1 MSRAWKAVTV
11 LLAIIVVGDA
21 ISVLVKRHFAEQ
33 QVTLEGVALARSDD
47 VNKQAPIAGVEVSVG
62 DGAARQVTWS
72 GPTGYFILHLAERLQ
87 HQDPLV
93 LRFRRSQ
100 YLPLDLPILASDRLC
115 LARMTPIEESDAAAS
130 TSPQIQI
137 SHVAV
142 KYSVNTSALVNAGST
157 VKTFRVVNIGDVPC
171 NGHYPCSPDGRWKAA
186 IGTSSL
192 DAPRGNIFLNAR
204 VACIA
209 GPCPFTR
216 IRSDGFSRGG
226 PTLHVAV
233 LDWSDTTVFLFEA
246 ELFRLMSTGSTR
258 ISYPVVFGQTMHF
271 TVPGDAEGVYIEADV
286 DHDSIVFPLGPEV
299 KLTWADCTESVTTD
313 HTKAYQCRLKPGYA
327 FTN

>member
-1 MSRAWKAVTV
+1 M
-11 LLAIIVVGDA
+11 LVGGA
-21 ISVLVKRHFAEQ
+21 ISVLVKRYFALRY
-33 QVTLEGVALARSDD
+33 VTLEGAVLARSDD
-47 VNKQAPIAGVEVSVG
+47 VNRQVPVPGVEVSVG
-62 DGAARQVTWS
+62 EGAARRVTWS
-72 GPTGYFILHLAERLQ
+72 GPTGLFSLTLARNPRGSG
-87 HQDPLV
+87 PLI
-93 LRFRRSQ
+93 LRFRHPQ
-100 YLPLDLPILASDRLC
+100 YYPLDLPALAGDRLFV
-115 LARMTPIEESDAAAS
+115 ARMAPIEESGDTAS
-130 TSPQIQI
+130 PPPQTRI
-137 SHVAV
+137 SHITV
-142 KYSVNTSALVNAGST
+142 KYSVNTTSLVNAGSS
-157 VKTFRVVNIGDVPC
+157 VKTFRVVNIGNVPC
-171 NGHYPCSPDGRWKAA
+171 NGHNPCSPDGKWKAA

-216 IRSDGFSRGG
+216 INADGFSHGG

-286 DHDSIVFPLGPEV
+286 NRDSIVFPLGPEV
-299 KLTWADCTESVTTD
+299 ELSWADCSESVTSD